1 LNDPVL
7 NILLVDDDL
16 GDVRQIARAIRK
28 SGLAAECVQALS
40 AEHALEQCELRGF
53 DCVLI
58 DYLLPGKDGLEALS
72 DILRRYPF
80 VAVVMATGQG
90 DETVATEAMKRGAAD
105 YIRKADINTVSI
117 RRVVENAVEKANLR
131 KKVADQQQELARF
144 ADVLVHDLRAPSSA
158 IQTFVWDIQDALR
171 DGNMELVT
179 QFCEF
184 AAHAAARMD
193 ALIATLYQYTRADG
207 EVIFEPVAMGLVL
220 EDALTNLHD
229 VVHSR
234 HAIVTHE
241 ALPAVTG
248 SISLLVQL
256 LQNLIGNGL
265 KYCTDPVPRIHV
277 SARPQESGM
286 WLFSVADN
294 GIGVPEK
301 DQKRIFESF
310 TRLHGIGE
318 YEGTGLGLATCRK
331 IVARHGGAIWCESE
345 EGHGTTIFF
354 TLQDASASAA
364 SVDADIAEESAED
377 EAQSRAA

>member
-1 LNDPVL
+1 MM

-40 AEHALEQCELRGF
+40 AEDAFEQCELRRF
-53 DCVLI
+53 DCTMI

-72 DILRRYPF
+72 EIAQRYPF
-80 VAVVMATGQG
+80 MAVVMATGQG
-90 DETVATEAMKRGAAD
+90 DETVATEAMKRGASD
-105 YIRKADINTVSI
+105 YIRKADINPVSI
-117 RRVVENAVEKANLR
+117 RRVIENAVERAALR

-171 DGNMELVT
+171 DGNMEMVG
-179 QFCEF
+179 QFCEL
-184 AAHAAARMD
+184 AVHAAARMD
-193 ALIATLYQYTRADG
+193 SLIATLYQYTRADG

-220 EDALTNLHD
+220 EDALANLHD
-229 VVHSR
+229 VVQTR
-234 HAIVTHE
+234 RAVVTHDPM
-241 ALPAVTG
+241 PAVRG
-248 SISLLVQL
+248 SNALLVQL

-265 KYCTDPVPRIHV
+265 KYCKEPVPQIHI
-277 SARPQESGM
+277 SASPQEQGI
-286 WLFSVADN
+286 WLFSVKDN
-294 GIGVPEK
+294 GIGVPEE

-331 IVARHGGAIWCESE
+331 IVGRHGGAIWCESKP
-345 EGHGTTIFF
+345 GQGTTIFF
-354 TLQDASASAA
+354 TLRDTASWAA
-364 SVDADIAEESAED
+364 SEGTATAEELEED
-377 EAQSRAA
+377 GTDRRAA